1 MVMAVTGRP
10 QRETRLEVDVATT
23 RPVVT
28 EGKDSYSVTS
38 HSVGGDIPPT
48 FLCKG
53 WRGRARR
60 IPSAL
65 HNTHT

>member
-1 MVMAVTGRP
+1 MVTGR
-10 QRETRLEVDVATT
+10 QQQETRLAADVVTI
-23 RPVVT
+23 RPEAT

-53 WRGRARR
+53 WRVRARR
-60 IPSAL
+60 IPRAL
-65 HNTHT
+65 HNIHT